1 MAYWYIAREDELL
14 LDLDTYMRPTAKG
27 APWGEMFF
35 RRRLRDAIA
44 NGKLEVTGVWL
55 TRSYTESHYQ
65 VVIKLYRTMSQMARL
80 VWQLHLGSDLYR
92 GRADMMRAVRGY
104 PSASLLILPSEI
116 IDFYRKPDEV
126 CICQEKHTTI
136 EQVRLDENGAG
147 CPVWHKHRGM
157 SPWELFG
164 KNENLSERMVALP
177 LGNVPLRFIMERHV
191 EEDANANDGT

>member
-55 TRSYTESHYQ
+55 TQSYSKEHYQ
-65 VVIKLYRTMSQMARL
+65 AVVKLHRTINQMARL

-104 PSASLLILPSEI
+104 PSASLLILPSKI
-116 IDFYRKPDEV
+116 KDFYRKPDEE
-126 CICQEKHTTI
+126 CTCTEKHTTLA
-136 EQVRLDENGAG
+136 QMTMLD
-147 CPVWHKHRGM
+147 KD
-157 SPWELFG
+157 G
-164 KNENLSERMVALP
+164 KEC
-177 LGNVPLRFIMERHV
+177 
-191 EEDANANDGT
+191 